1 MMSNF
6 IYTQDKET
14 ANELRNL
21 GLYEVQQS
29 NESIYVFVNNGI
41 RLPFN
46 AEKNGCVYTN
56 NLHF

>member
-1 MMSNF
+1 MIKNF
-6 IYTQDKET
+6 IYTKDTET
-14 ANELRNL
+14 AHKLRSL

-29 NESIYVFVNNGI
+29 NKELFVFVNNGI
-41 RLPFN
+41 KLPFS